1 MSIVALPARL
11 YIAGP
16 MTGLPE
22 FNYPAFREA
31 EAQLRALGFDVLN
44 PVNAED
50 HNPTPGT
57 PQEWDWYMRHAL
69 RMVLEADALAML
81 PRWWKSRGAMLEA
94 QVATALGMPVEPV
107 AHWRVI
113 GEAVPRGA

>member
-1 MSIVALPARL
+1 MSIVPPPSRL

-22 FNYPAFREA
+22 FNYPAFRVA

-50 HNPTPGT
+50 HNPTPGE
-57 PQEWDWYMRHAL
+57 PQAWDWYMRHAL
-69 RMVLEADALAML
+69 RMVIDAEGLAVL
-81 PRWWKSRGAMLEA
+81 PNWWKSRGAMLEV